1 MGELYQLL
9 QVFSTFKYLV
19 QNYNI
24 LKAQQKRKDTKVH

>member
-9 QVFSTFKYLV
+9 QVFSTFKYSV